1 MAYQSVRVAFHAH
14 DYSAECASNRLRLF
28 KPMQALRDMGFVVGR
43 HDPALAIENYD
54 CIVLSRAFSK
64 QALKVALAAKSA
76 GRPVIVDMC
85 DNLFALS
92 DHFGF
97 RGRCDRLRELI
108 GIADIVTAPTAKMAS
123 QLQGHVPKANGRFRI
138 VPDALEIM
146 PGDTTDPQG
155 LAGLDRFQRRHDG
168 ALHCAWYG
176 SSAGQLSGFAH
187 LDRALDALALFSK
200 THPVTLTVISDNRL
214 RYWLARRNWRVPTHY
229 LPFRSSNFAA
239 ALARHDVAIIP
250 VGENGYTRGKSI
262 NRAATAVMA
271 GLGVVADPLDSYEE
285 LRPWVALGDWQAG
298 LARYAARPPA
308 SDPDLAAA
316 RQHLERRYGHAAV
329 GMRWAHVIAEVT
341 RARPGLAEPVFPLP
355 ARHAGE
361 LAGELADNPAD
372 AA

>member
-1 MAYQSVRVAFHAH
+1 MLLKSVRVAFHAH
-14 DYSAECASNRLRLF
+14 DYSAECASNRLRMF
-28 KPMQALRDMGFVVGR
+28 KPMQALRDMGFVVDC

-54 CIVLSRAFSK
+54 CIVLSRGFSK
-64 QALKVALAAKSA
+64 QALDVALAARSA
-76 GRPVIVDMC
+76 HRPVIVDMC
-85 DNLFALS
+85 DNLFALAEN
-92 DHFGF
+92 FGF

-123 QLQGHVPKANGRFRI
+123 QLQAHVPLARGRFRV

-146 PGDTTDPQG
+146 PGDVTDPRR
-155 LAGLDRFQRRHDG
+155 LAGLDRFHRRHDG
-168 ALHCAWYG
+168 ALHCVWYG
-176 SSAGQLSGFAH
+176 SSAGKLSGFAH
-187 LDRALDALALFSK
+187 LDQALDELALFST

-229 LPFRSSNFAA
+229 LPFRTGNFAA
-239 ALARHDVAIIP
+239 ALARHAVAIIP
-250 VGENGYTRGKSI
+250 VGQNGYTKGKSI

-298 LARYAARPPA
+298 LARYVARPPA
-308 SDPDLAAA
+308 SDPDLVAA
-316 RQHLERRYGHAAV
+316 RQHLERRYGHEAV

-341 RARPGLAEPVFPLP
+341 RKKAGPAEPVFPLHDSY
-355 ARHAGE
+355 ANE
-361 LAGELADNPAD
+361 PAD